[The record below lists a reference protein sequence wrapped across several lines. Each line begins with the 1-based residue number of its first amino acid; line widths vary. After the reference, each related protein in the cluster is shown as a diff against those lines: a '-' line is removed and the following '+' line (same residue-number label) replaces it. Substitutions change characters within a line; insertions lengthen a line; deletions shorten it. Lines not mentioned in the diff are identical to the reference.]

1 MPTVYTC
8 WKAPNPDPYYLVRT
22 HGQPVAMAGAI
33 RQKLHEIEPVRSMFN
48 VAPLEERISDSFAE
62 TRLRT
67 VLLALFAAL
76 ALSLASIG
84 LYGTL
89 SYFVTI
95 RQREIGLRLAL
106 GALRGQ
112 IVRSFVGQ
120 GLSVSVLGSVAGLC
134 LAAAFARV
142 LAGMLYG
149 VSGTDAVTFSSVVL
163 LLLAVAAIASF
174 IPAARAARTDPM
186 QVLREE

>member
-1 MPTVYTC
+1 
-8 WKAPNPDPYYLVRT
+8 
-22 HGQPVAMAGAI
+22 
-33 RQKLHEIEPVRSMFN
+33 MFDI
-48 VAPLEERISDSFAE
+48 APLEECISDSFAE
-62 TRLRT
+62 TRFRT
-67 VLLALFAAL
+67 LLLTVFAML

-106 GALRGQ
+106 GALRSQ

-120 GLSVSVLGSVAGLC
+120 GLWVSILGSVAGLC
-134 LAAAFARV
+134 LAAAFARL

-149 VSGTDAVTFSSVVL
+149 VSATDAMTFSSVVL
-163 LLLAVAAIASF
+163 LLLAVAVIASF